1 MASFK
6 EAFAA
11 ARKAGKKE
19 FSWNGKSYN
28 TKLKEE
34 AGSAPSK
41 SKMPQARPERSS
53 GRGSAQ
59 ASATPKE
66 KVSSGR
72 GAVQATAPKL
82 TGAQRQAQKDAA
94 YKAKLAEVRSAK
106 PAPKPAAKPA
116 SANAVQG
123 PMPSAKIRQK
133 QKDIA
138 YKAMLKK

>member
-28 TKLKEE
+28 TKVKEE
-34 AGSAPSK
+34 VGSAPSK
-41 SKMPQARPERSS
+41 SKAPQARPDRSS
-53 GRGSAQ
+53 GRGTIQ
-59 ASATPKE
+59 ATAAPKE

-72 GAVQATAPKL
+72 GTVQATAPKL
-82 TGAQRQAQKDAA
+82 TGAQRQAQKNAE
-94 YKAKLAEVRSAK
+94 YKAKLAEVR
-106 PAPKPAAKPA
+106 APKVAAKPA
-116 SANAVQG
+116 QKGPVQG
-123 PMPSAKIRQK
+123 PMPTAKIRQK

-138 YKAMLKK
+138 YKASLKK